1 MKQNNRMWI
10 NPLTMTVAGL
20 LIGTI
25 ARLTDIY
32 ASNIGDIFSQMSI
45 WILFGTCITL
55 YSKTRK
61 GAMINVL
68 LFCLGMLITYYVTA
82 ALTDGIYGW
91 PFIIGWTIFA
101 LISPFLSYAVW
112 TCKDKTLFSK
122 IISIGIIGVSFLS
135 TMILFDHLRIHNFV
149 INGILFYILFVQ
161 KKK

>member
-55 YSKTRK
+55 YSKTR
-61 GAMINVL
+61 
-68 LFCLGMLITYYVTA
+68 
-82 ALTDGIYGW
+82 
-91 PFIIGWTIFA
+91 
-101 LISPFLSYAVW
+101 
-112 TCKDKTLFSK
+112 
-122 IISIGIIGVSFLS
+122 
-135 TMILFDHLRIHNFV
+135 
-149 INGILFYILFVQ
+149 
-161 KKK
+161 